1 MVLQETQVHLAAGGV
16 THHRHRLMNQSPSH
30 PAKEVMLGEAA
41 GEAAETAA
49 AAMATAAMLQV
60 VLVLPVVFDSSSMHS
75 MLEVHTR
82 GPRKLTQ

>member
-41 GEAAETAA
+41 EEVAETAA
-49 AAMATAAMLQV
+49 AATATAAMLLV
-60 VLVLPVVFDSSSMHS
+60 VLVLSVAFDNS
-75 MLEVHTR
+75 
-82 GPRKLTQ
+82 